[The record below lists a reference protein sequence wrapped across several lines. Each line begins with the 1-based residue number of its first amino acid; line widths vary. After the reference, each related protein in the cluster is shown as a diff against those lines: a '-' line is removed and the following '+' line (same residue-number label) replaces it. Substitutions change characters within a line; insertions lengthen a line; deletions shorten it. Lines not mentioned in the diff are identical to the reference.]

1 MADDDIDDIADALGA
16 VKAGTD
22 LSTLPVKSV
31 SDDSDIVR
39 ITLETPAGN
48 VFGRELKRPPVWGP
62 NCDLKTLL
70 SAYGLG
76 PDEVDALEGKELP
89 VRREVTDGR
98 PRFELDLKALADGR
112 A

>member
-31 SDDSDIVR
+31 SDDGNVVR

-48 VFGRELKRPPVWGP
+48 VFERELKRPPVWGP

-70 SAYGLG
+70 SAYDLG
-76 PDEVDALEGKELP
+76 PNEVGALEGEVLP
-89 VRREVTDGR
+89 VRREVADGR
-98 PRFELDLKALADGR
+98 PRFELDLDALKDKST
-112 A
+112 